1 MGAGVAESHGDR
13 AADAAVRAGHERDA
27 ILELHAVVLPR
38 RARAAVPRST
48 RLDWVPMA
56 HGPAPSYD
64 PLAERAR
71 RVEEGAGAAQ
81 RKEVMFE
88 GLFRGEHL
96 LIILVIVLILFGPSK
111 LPGIGAGLGK
121 SIRDFKKA
129 FAEPADEAPRRTDT
143 KPTAD
148 EHR

>member
-1 MGAGVAESHGDR
+1 MGAGVAESQGDR

-27 ILELHAVVLPR
+27 ILELHAVLPR
-38 RARAAVPRST
+38 PAVPRST

-56 HGPAPSYD
+56 HGPAPSYN

-71 RVEEGAGAAQ
+71 RFEEGAGAAQ